1 VFLQSQNWL
10 ERRLFGERGEKG
22 EAEAVRGEEPRR
34 RRAA

>member
-10 ERRLFGERGEKG
+10 ERRPFGERGKG